1 MPNVL
6 TQSEVQV
13 GPQGRVV
20 IPATLR
26 KALGI
31 GVGDA
36 LVVRLE
42 GNRLVLEKREAILE
56 RLRAQFAQIPS
67 DISLTDELIADRREE
82 AKREE
87 REG

>member
-1 MPNVL
+1 
-6 TQSEVQV
+6 
-13 GPQGRVV
+13 VV

-56 RLRAQFAQIPS
+56 RLRARFAQIPS